1 MRRQISDLIGQNP
14 HLKPRK
20 ELLDLLISVSFIS
33 LLQGVFLIKK
43 GEWQKEGKEAIHPLY
58 KLKGI
63 INADPPLRISRKGVG
78 GWQRREKKPST
89 DH

>member
-1 MRRQISDLIGQNP
+1 LIG
-14 HLKPRK
+14 R
-20 ELLDLLISVSFIS
+20 I
-33 LLQGVFLIKK
+33 VFDKK
-43 GEWQKEGKEAIHPLY
+43 RADGKRREKEAIHPLY

-63 INADPPLRISRKGVG
+63 IHADPPLRISRKGVG